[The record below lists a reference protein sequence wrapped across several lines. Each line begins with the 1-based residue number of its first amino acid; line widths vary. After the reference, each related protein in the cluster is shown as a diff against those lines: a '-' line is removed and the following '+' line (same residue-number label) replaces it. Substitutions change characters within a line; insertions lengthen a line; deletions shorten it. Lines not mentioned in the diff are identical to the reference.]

1 MGGKG
6 IVLPKTILFMKLRKR
21 IPPSQLIDDAGVL
34 VRPGWLLAGLCLA
47 GAAKAF
53 EPSFEI
59 FYPPSAAPFGAGWS
73 LARFLAS
80 SWAVILVLFM
90 LAGGTLGD
98 MVGRRKVL
106 LWGLGIMVF
115 TNILLLLSPNT
126 LWHVLWRIPANI
138 STGLILPL
146 TLAPLYIFFDGR
158 QRVIAFA
165 VYIITIGSVGLLS
178 DHLGRLITQSLD
190 WRNVYFLPGLIAITA
205 FFLVRRSLPESR
217 TVNPRLIDTIL
228 YSSWTILLLGIIY
241 AILELA
247 LGREWI
253 LSVFIIVSVVIAV
266 GLGTLI
272 WWARHTRGG
281 LNRNTTLH
289 SRHVIVLIVCGV
301 ILQIALVG
309 FFLLTYGFYR
319 VAQNKDLAQSL
330 LSLAPIF
337 IGMLVAL
344 LLITRLWAQQEVKR
358 VIGTGF
364 LLLALVISGMALV
377 SRFPSWLHL
386 LPLGIF
392 GIAIIITKTVWTNA
406 FFQTLIDRYIGLNA
420 GINSAT
426 LLVGGALGAVLAT
439 ELLGFFGQS
448 AFVRNFDSTS
458 LSERA
463 VLSLYE
469 DITTTIAA
477 GEQAGI
483 KNLALT
489 IGTNLYSQ
497 YQNAYNIAYSLAIM
511 IIAVLCLLAAILIF
525 RGIRASLLF
534 KPETA
539 PLDDPTS
546 TISEAEDELVQ
557 VIKSPQD

>member
-6 IVLPKTILFMKLRKR
+6 IVLPKTILIMRLRKK

-217 TVNPRLIDTIL
+217 TANPRLIDTIL

-241 AILELA
+241 AILELV

-253 LSVFIIVSVVIAV
+253 VSVFIIVSVVIAV

-272 WWARHTRGG
+272 WWTRHTRGG
-281 LNRNTTLH
+281 LNRNTMLH

-301 ILQIALVG
+301 ILQIAFVG
-309 FFLLTYGFYR
+309 FFLLTYSFYR

-337 IGMLVAL
+337 IGLLAAL
-344 LLITRLWAQQEVKR
+344 LLITRLWAQQEVRR

-377 SRFPSWLHL
+377 SRFPSWLHI

-392 GIAIIITKTVWTNA
+392 GITIIITKTVWTNA

-463 VLSLYE
+463 ILSLYE

-497 YQNAYNIAYSLAIM
+497 YQNAYIIAYSLAIM

-539 PLDDPTS
+539 PLDEPAS
-546 TISEAEDELVQ
+546 TMSEAEDELVQ
-557 VIKSPQD
+557 MIKSPQD